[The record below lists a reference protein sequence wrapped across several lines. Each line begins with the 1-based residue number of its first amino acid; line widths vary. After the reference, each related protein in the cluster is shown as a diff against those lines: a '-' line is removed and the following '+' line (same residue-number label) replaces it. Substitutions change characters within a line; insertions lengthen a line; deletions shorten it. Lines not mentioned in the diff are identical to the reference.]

1 MDVAEEDLKTQEE
14 GEQFYKKYD
23 IDIIISDLEKAK
35 SLIIHTSVTKAILP
49 ELQSCLTKRV

>member
-14 GEQFYKKYD
+14 GEKFYKKYD

-35 SLIIHTSVTKAILP
+35 SLIIHTTVIKAILP
-49 ELQSCLTKRV
+49 ELLSCLTKRV

>member
-35 SLIIHTSVTKAILP
+35 SLIIHTSVIKAILP

>member
-1 MDVAEEDLKTQEE
+1 MDVAEEDLKTQEK

-35 SLIIHTSVTKAILP
+35 SLIIHTTV
-49 ELQSCLTKRV
+49 